1 MCEYLPV
8 SYLWK
13 VQSACTEVVNVT
25 RHAAQGAPEQIH
37 SVTTLAQPES
47 SEMSRSSPVITETI
61 PFMDDRNTPRP
72 SKKPFSTTPQRAS
85 TPTKKPSPP
94 SRKGAVQNGV
104 KAEENKA
111 SKQQPIKTENK
122 SSPRPGT
129 ASARAAMVSAPN
141 SAPPKKKSPEPDPSP
156 AAIDKSKVPAY
167 TPRNK
172 SFRPKPRPTKQK
184 APQPPSAPVS
194 PTSSKPFQPKITAN
208 KDSPKKDTTP
218 TRNVIKPPPKSF
230 SVDPLDIA
238 RNYPL
243 QAPRPSR
250 SSNPITSTNIGPVA
264 PPPLASPGN
273 VQLFFQI
280 LESETNKFQT

>member
-1 MCEYLPV
+1 MESTICEHG
-8 SYLWK
+8 
-13 VQSACTEVVNVT
+13 CCECD
-25 RHAAQGAPEQIH
+25 AAFCAGNRSIVK
-37 SVTTLAQPES
+37 VTTLVGS
-47 SEMSRSSPVITETI
+47 SEKMNRSSPVIAETI

-72 SKKPFSTTPQRAS
+72 AKKPFSTPQQQRAT

-104 KAEENKA
+104 NAEENKGINH
-111 SKQQPIKTENK
+111 QKTENK

-129 ASARAAMVSAPN
+129 ASARAAMVSSPN
-141 SAPPKKKSPEPDPSP
+141 SSPPKKKSPESDSAPPN
-156 AAIDKSKVPAY
+156 IDKSKVPAY

-194 PTSSKPFQPKITAN
+194 PTSSKSFQPKITASKN
-208 KDSPKKDTTP
+208 SPKTSATTP

-250 SSNPITSTNIGPVA
+250 SSNTITPSTNIEPVA
-264 PPPLASPGN
+264 PPPLASPGIRSIYKRQQPN
-273 VQLFFQI
+273 VDL
-280 LESETNKFQT
+280 FQT

>member
-1 MCEYLPV
+1 
-8 SYLWK
+8 
-13 VQSACTEVVNVT
+13 
-25 RHAAQGAPEQIH
+25 
-37 SVTTLAQPES
+37 
-47 SEMSRSSPVITETI
+47 MSRSSPVITETI

-72 SKKPFSTTPQRAS
+72 SKKPLSTTPQRAS
-85 TPTKKPSPP
+85 TPTKRPSPP
-94 SRKGAVQNGV
+94 SRKGAVQQNGA
-104 KAEENKA
+104 KSEETGA
-111 SKQQPIKTENK
+111 KQQLGAKTENK

-141 SAPPKKKSPEPDPSP
+141 SAPPKKKSPESDPSP
-156 AAIDKSKVPAY
+156 SSSTNIDKSKVPAY

-172 SFRPKPRPTKQK
+172 SFRPKPRPTKGK

-194 PTSSKPFQPKITAN
+194 PSSSKPFQPKITASKN
-208 KDSPKKDTTP
+208 SPKTETTP

-250 SSNPITSTNIGPVA
+250 SSNPITSTSIEPVA
-264 PPPLASPGN
+264 PPPLASPGKKLIW
-273 VQLFFQI
+273 QKMI
-280 LESETNKFQT
+280 

>member
-1 MCEYLPV
+1 
-8 SYLWK
+8 
-13 VQSACTEVVNVT
+13 
-25 RHAAQGAPEQIH
+25 
-37 SVTTLAQPES
+37 
-47 SEMSRSSPVITETI
+47 
-61 PFMDDRNTPRP
+61 MDDRNTPRP

-104 KAEENKA
+104 KSEETKT
-111 SKQQPIKTENK
+111 SKQQQLTKTENK

-141 SAPPKKKSPEPDPSP
+141 SAPPKKKSPEPDSSP
-156 AAIDKSKVPAY
+156 GSIDKSKVPAY

-194 PTSSKPFQPKITAN
+194 PTSSKPFQSKITAN
-208 KDSPKKDTTP
+208 KNSPKKDTTP

-273 VQLFFQI
+273 YQVFKS
-280 LESETNKFQT
+280 LESVTNLFQT